1 MTRIIP
7 LTALALALLPA
18 AITAQQQTTQPQP
31 SPRSTPTGAFIVEQ
45 RVTVPGAPAE
55 VFAAITGDLLP
66 WWDHH
71 VFPNP
76 QRLYL
81 EPRVGGCFCE
91 MADSAGNGVRHAV
104 VTVVD
109 RPKTLRY
116 EGPLG
121 LTGFAVDAVTTYS
134 FQPRGD
140 STVVKVEFHA
150 AGEMPPGLDAAVNG
164 VWRHF
169 LVERFKPWYERT
181 RGTRR

>member
-1 MTRIIP
+1 MTRTCA

-18 AITAQQQTTQPQP
+18 IAAAQGQQPQP
-31 SPRSTPTGAFIVEQ
+31 SPRPAPTGAFVVEQ
-45 RVTVPGAPAE
+45 SVTVPGAPAE

-71 VFPNP
+71 VFATPR
-76 QRLYL
+76 RLYL

-91 MADSAGNGVRHAV
+91 VADGAGNGVRHAV

-121 LTGFAVDAVTTYS
+121 LTGLAVSAVTTYS
-134 FQPRGD
+134 LEPRGD

-150 AGEMPPGLDAAVNG
+150 AGEVPPGLDQAVNG

-181 RGTRR
+181 RGRGR

>member
-1 MTRIIP
+1 MIRI
-7 LTALALALLPA
+7 AVLASFVLALLPA
-18 AITAQQQTTQPQP
+18 AAPAQGTQP
-31 SPRSTPTGAFIVEQ
+31 SPSPRPAPTGAFVVEQ
-45 RVTVPGAPAE
+45 SITVPGAPAE

-71 VFPNP
+71 VFTNP

-91 MADSAGNGVRHAV
+91 IADSTGNGVRHAV

-109 RPKTLRY
+109 RPRTLRF

-121 LTGFAVDAVTTYS
+121 LTGMAVSAVTTYT
-134 FQPRGD
+134 FAARGD

-150 AGEMPPGLDAAVNG
+150 AGELPPGLADAVGG

-181 RGTRR
+181 RGRR